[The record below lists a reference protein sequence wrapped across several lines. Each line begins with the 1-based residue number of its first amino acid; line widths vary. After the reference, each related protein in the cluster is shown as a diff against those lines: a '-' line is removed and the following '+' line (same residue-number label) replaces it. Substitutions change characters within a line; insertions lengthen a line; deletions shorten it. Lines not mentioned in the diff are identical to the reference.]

1 MEVLLWK
8 SHSCC
13 WRIPEAIVVTAV
25 VNSKKKKVMQKTVG
39 MEREVSCETK
49 VRQWP
54 PHQPAWSLVDKK
66 EKFFRGP
73 NNNVLTL
80 ASPVSTGLLK
90 QHGLLL
96 GNVSKRE
103 LSIDF
108 LDTSP
113 QHAANKLWPLFIP
126 LTHRTF

>member
-1 MEVLLWK
+1 M
-8 SHSCC
+8 
-13 WRIPEAIVVTAV
+13 

-49 VRQWP
+49 GRQW
-54 PHQPAWSLVDKK
+54 PHQPAWSLVDKE

-80 ASPVSTGLLK
+80 ASPVSTGLRK

-113 QHAANKLWPLFIP
+113 QQAANKLLPLFIP
-126 LTHRTF
+126 LTHFFTIYGQTNYVFSKSLFFHTY